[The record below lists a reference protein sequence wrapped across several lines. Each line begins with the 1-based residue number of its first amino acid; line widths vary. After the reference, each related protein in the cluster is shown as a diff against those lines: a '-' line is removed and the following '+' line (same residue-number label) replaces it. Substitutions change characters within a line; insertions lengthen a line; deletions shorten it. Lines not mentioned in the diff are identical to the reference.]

1 MVKAMGRILASAF
14 VVLLL
19 VVSSAFAEPPIPAL
33 TGRVVDQA
41 GILDASTIEAITSQ
55 LAGYESSTGN
65 QVVVV
70 TLSELKGYPIED
82 WGLALG
88 RGWGIGQKG
97 KNNGVLLIVAPNDR
111 ELRIEVGY
119 GLEGDLPDATANT
132 IIDRAENPD
141 VRWTEA
147 QKNQT
152 VGEARLI
159 RAWAYWHLTSLFGDV
174 PLNLV
179 ESSGTTIRSDWER
192 TPVAEVQKQMEQ
204 DLLFAEQ
211 VLPNTTKDAAHVSK
225 AVAEHYLAEL
235 YLTMN
240 QPAKAEEKA
249 GQVDRATLDLA
260 EAIALEGY
268 EGSRFHA
275 VVTDIDERGAV
286 TRASCA
292 GTSEAFAHSRLP
304 RRNSRKTRPAY
315 TCIDG
320 TSFMQRNANIDRL
333 CRMPATRYSFSRRKR
348 S

>member
-132 IIDRAENPD
+132 IIDSEIVPYFKRGDMKGGVRAGVNAILAALGGKYTPTKPLA
-141 VRWTEA
+141 VTHSKSGFPFEA
-147 QKNQT
+147 FKIFAFIFIAI
-152 VGEARLI
+152 VLLAI
-159 RAWAYWHLTSLFGDV
+159 RGGGGGGRRGRNSGW
-174 PLNLV
+174 
-179 ESSGTTIRSDWER
+179 SSGGFSSGRS
-192 TPVAEVQKQMEQ
+192 
-204 DLLFAEQ
+204 FGGGF
-211 VLPNTTKDAAHVSK
+211 S
-225 AVAEHYLAEL
+225 
-235 YLTMN
+235 
-240 QPAKAEEKA
+240 
-249 GQVDRATLDLA
+249 G
-260 EAIALEGY
+260 GG
-268 EGSRFHA
+268 GSFGGG
-275 VVTDIDERGAV
+275 GASG
-286 TRASCA
+286 RW
-292 GTSEAFAHSRLP
+292 
-304 RRNSRKTRPAY
+304 
-315 TCIDG
+315 
-320 TSFMQRNANIDRL
+320 
-333 CRMPATRYSFSRRKR
+333 
-348 S
+348 

>member
-132 IIDRAENPD
+132 IIDSEIVPYFKRGDMKGGVHAGVNAILAALVERHGGELACRAAAGDAVDALGDVAIHQGAQLDLVHAGVRLERCDGRGENPGQCCHVD
-141 VRWTEA
+141 LALVCR
-147 QKNQT
+147 
-152 VGEARLI
+152 G
-159 RAWAYWHLTSLFGDV
+159 V
-174 PLNLV
+174 PLAAAVGARTVAFAAADGAPTPRHQMVDCRLRYLMLV
-179 ESSGTTIRSDWER
+179 
-192 TPVAEVQKQMEQ
+192 
-204 DLLFAEQ
+204 
-211 VLPNTTKDAAHVSK
+211 
-225 AVAEHYLAEL
+225 
-235 YLTMN
+235 
-240 QPAKAEEKA
+240 
-249 GQVDRATLDLA
+249 
-260 EAIALEGY
+260 LEGN
-268 EGSRFHA
+268 
-275 VVTDIDERGAV
+275 
-286 TRASCA
+286 RAS
-292 GTSEAFAHSRLP
+292 EQMLQ
-304 RRNSRKTRPAY
+304 N
-315 TCIDG
+315 
-320 TSFMQRNANIDRL
+320 
-333 CRMPATRYSFSRRKR
+333 
-348 S
+348 